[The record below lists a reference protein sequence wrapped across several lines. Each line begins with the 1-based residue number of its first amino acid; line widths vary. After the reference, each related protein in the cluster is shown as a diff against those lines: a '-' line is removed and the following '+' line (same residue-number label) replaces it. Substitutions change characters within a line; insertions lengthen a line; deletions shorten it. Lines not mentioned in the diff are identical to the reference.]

1 MDDFYSRNRAVISTE
16 HDSISLLSHEFPTF
30 TTFVGVVE
38 LLLDLLE
45 ALIVLFFGGLII
57 LFFGGLL
64 CLLPVGQ
71 LEPLLH
77 LGFLSLAQAFQLL
90 VRAMAHVERLINAL
104 CPLLVAVF
112 LDGQCYGLG
121 CLLDDSR
128 ALGLDGLGGEDA
140 AGEGSA
146 RLVQLKVVR
155 NMERKRLD
163 VVDQGESK
171 EDLIHLHVNR
181 RNSLLGSDRH
191 CELVTVIPC

>member
-1 MDDFYSRNRAVISTE
+1 MDDFYSRNRAAISTE

-30 TTFVGVVE
+30 TSFVGVVE
-38 LLLDLLE
+38 LLLGLLE
-45 ALIVLFFGGLII
+45 ALIV

-77 LGFLSLAQAFQLL
+77 LGFLSLAQAFPLL

-140 AGEGSA
+140 ASEGSA

-163 VVDQGESK
+163 VV
-171 EDLIHLHVNR
+171 
-181 RNSLLGSDRH
+181 
-191 CELVTVIPC
+191 